1 MVGDTPRLHGVGDV
15 VRPRS
20 PRRLNDCEFSSGG
33 KECDA
38 GTGTASALARPSRQ
52 PRTPGWGLPI
62 LVPVKA
68 PELLEAHRLD
78 MIVGKRHVDGSRQ
91 SEAQVEVLQHRRA
104 RRTMPRNRESL

>member
-1 MVGDTPRLHGVGDV
+1 MVGDTPRLHSVGDV

-20 PRRLNDCEFSSGG
+20 PRGLNACEFSSFASEGDGG
-33 KECDA
+33 KECGA

-78 MIVGKRHVDGSRQ
+78 MIVGKRHVDGARQ
-91 SEAQVEVLQHRRA
+91 SEAQVKALQHRGA
-104 RRTMPRNRESL
+104 RQ